1 MYVFEDSIASRYSL
15 FSFHTIA
22 DHRVSSSEQHEKQAE
37 NPIAMAAAKTNKKSA
52 NTVTTSIGP
61 SAQQHTSDANKASN
75 IKTSLPSPTSLSPSS
90 KSKKKML
97 NTSNVT
103 YNTKTSS
110 SAAAAAASSGGAPQ
124 PHLYAE
130 ISVPTKK
137 TRKHPS
143 SSPSTNKSP
152 LSSSPDAGGI
162 DVSRQSSTKS
172 HETNGEADVSLALTS
187 ISSLTGRSSLFGNMP
202 LSPSSTLGVP
212 LIPGNMGGIWCQD
225 EELNGT
231 HVVGATNNAEE
242 EDYFDYS
249 PNIDENP
256 NTANSND
263 DESVITR
270 LMGALCRCFDGISGD
285 QIVGVQQEGGGDNA
299 TTTAPSGKSVMSG
312 GMGATL
318 ETVMNDTAA
327 TIANTMMSTKT
338 QGVGTSSKAPTF
350 SDPMEEI

>member
-1 MYVFEDSIASRYSL
+1 
-15 FSFHTIA
+15 
-22 DHRVSSSEQHEKQAE
+22 
-37 NPIAMAAAKTNKKSA
+37 MAAAKTTKKSA
-52 NTVTTSIGP
+52 NTVTTAIGP
-61 SAQQHTSDANKASN
+61 SAQQHTSDVNKASN
-75 IKTSLPSPTSLSPSS
+75 NKTSLPSPTSLSPSS

-103 YNTKTSS
+103 HNTKTSS
-110 SAAAAAASSGGAPQ
+110 SAAASGGAPQ

-143 SSPSTNKSP
+143 SSPSNKSP
-152 LSSSPDAGGI
+152 LSSSPGAGV

-172 HETNGEADVSLALTS
+172 HGTNGEADVSLALTS

-225 EELNGT
+225 EEMNGT
-231 HVVGATNNAEE
+231 NVVGDTTNAEE

-256 NTANSND
+256 NTASSND
-263 DESVITR
+263 DEGVITR
-270 LMGALCRCFDGISGD
+270 LMGALSDVLTCRCFDGISGD

-299 TTTAPSGKSVMSG
+299 TTAAPSGKSVMSG

-327 TIANTMMSTKT
+327 TIANTMMSTTKT